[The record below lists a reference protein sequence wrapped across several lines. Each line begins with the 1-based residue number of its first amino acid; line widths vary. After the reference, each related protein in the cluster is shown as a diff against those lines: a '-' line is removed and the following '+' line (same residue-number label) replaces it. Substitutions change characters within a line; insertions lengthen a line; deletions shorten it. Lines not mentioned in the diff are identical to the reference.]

1 MQPVQCSKQGEIAGG
16 GLFFCTFAG
25 LILTAAASLAII
37 LTPLS
42 LGGETSS
49 FSSHLD
55 YQGPQTTTAKEIIKT
70 VRDSLN
76 RIKPFKV
83 NFAQQVYTDEQLDI
97 EESGEIIF
105 KNDQLLKWTYLDP
118 DYKVFLL
125 EEDNYQFYDEDNE
138 QLIIGKIKDRSHQWV
153 WQMLFSDDIFRDYF
167 VAWDKAHKRI
177 YIKNN
182 PNSRTGDTGD
192 ISIDIEIII
201 NDDALP
207 ITLIQDDPSGARIVY
222 HFKEYKPKIE
232 IAGDTFRLSV
242 PDNVEII
249 RE

>member
-1 MQPVQCSKQGEIAGG
+1 MQGVKYNKKGESARRD
-16 GLFFCTFAG
+16 FFFYTFAV
-25 LILTAAASLAII
+25 LILTTALAMSLQ
-37 LTPLS
+37 
-42 LGGETSS
+42 GETPSI
-49 FSSHLD
+49 SSHLD
-55 YQGPQTTTAKEIIKT
+55 YQGPGTSTAKETIKI

-83 NFAQQVYTDEQLDI
+83 NFSQQVYTDEQLDI

-125 EEDNYQFYDEDNE
+125 EGDNYQFYDEDNE

-167 VAWDKAHKRI
+167 VAWDKARKRI
-177 YIKNN
+177 HIRNN

-192 ISIDIEIII
+192 IAIDIEIII

-232 IAGDTFRLSV
+232 ISDDTFRLSV
-242 PDNVEII
+242 PDDVEII